1 MKLDKLTI
9 MICALSIALG
19 VSLIN
24 SYYVVD
30 SLSQTNET
38 EVALQ
43 EVLEE
48 KGEPQD
54 LPTGQESVPVITA
67 NNTDLAQVAPAEA
80 VTSLLNWITISF
92 IPAIIGLILAVT
104 TLLKLLP
111 MSKKTKAGIEKGE
124 KALVYVDTLAPKVSK
139 QFFANGASTN
149 AIELILNQLD
159 QVKPGSKAE
168 IEKVMKYK
176 AQELEAQGRE
186 SEEQIKQLKQKLT
199 ATEKA
204 DNIALPRISDGTV
217 K

>member
-1 MKLDKLTI
+1 MKVDKLTI
-9 MICALSIALG
+9 LICALSIALG

-30 SLSQTNET
+30 SMSQMNES
-38 EVALQ
+38 EVAMQ
-43 EVLEE
+43 EILEE

-111 MSKKTKAGIEKGE
+111 MSKNTKAGIEKGE

-139 QFFANGASTN
+139 QLFQNGASTT
-149 AIELILNQLD
+149 AIKLILDQLEE
-159 QVKPGSKAE
+159 VKPGSKAK
-168 IEKVMKYK
+168 IEPML
-176 AQELEAQGRE
+176 ARASDIEAEGRETEAQ
-186 SEEQIKQLKQKLT
+186 IKMLKSQLQS
-199 ATEKA
+199 TEKA
-204 DNIALPRISDGTV
+204 DNTRLPRLADGTV

>member
-1 MKLDKLTI
+1 MTLDKLTI
-9 MICALSIALG
+9 AIYALSIILG

-38 EVALQ
+38 EVAMQ
-43 EVLEE
+43 EILEE
-48 KGEPQD
+48 KGQPQD

-104 TLLKLLP
+104 SIVKLLP
-111 MSKKTKAGIEKGE
+111 MSKNTKAGIEKGE

-139 QFFANGASTN
+139 QLFQNGASTT
-149 AIELILNQLD
+149 AIKLILNELES
-159 QVKPGSKAE
+159 VKPGTKAK
-168 IEKVMKYK
+168 IEPMLAK
-176 AQELEAQGRE
+176 ASDIEAEGRETEAQINMLK
-186 SEEQIKQLKQKLT
+186 SQLQS
-199 ATEKA
+199 TEKA
-204 DNIALPRISDGTV
+204 DNTRLPRLSDGTV